1 MMMNGQLSGTSM
13 IWMCI
18 VMGIGALI
26 LIIALGATIYMVI
39 RLLIKKSRVEDRPL
53 MMLKERYVKGE
64 INDEEYRQK
73 RKSLEE

>member
-1 MMMNGQLSGTSM
+1 MMNGQLSGTSM